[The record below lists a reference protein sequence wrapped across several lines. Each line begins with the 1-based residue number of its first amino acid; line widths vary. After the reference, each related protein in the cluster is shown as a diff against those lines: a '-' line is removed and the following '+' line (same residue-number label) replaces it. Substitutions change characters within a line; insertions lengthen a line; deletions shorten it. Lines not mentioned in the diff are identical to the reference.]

1 MSAADIDTRSN
12 GAGVRGVWRAITG
25 AIVAAMFLEAVF
37 AGAMLS
43 GFEWARRAHMG
54 GAALTI
60 GATLIASL
68 AAFATLRRVKHG
80 ARLGVYLML
89 LAAVA
94 VAQATVGVASAKGG
108 NLLWLHVPL
117 GVALVGLTA
126 QSVAGA
132 RRLGE
137 A

>member
-1 MSAADIDTRSN
+1 MTTVDIEISRDLAAR
-12 GAGVRGVWRAITG
+12 RFWRAVTG
-25 AIVAAMFLEAVF
+25 AIVAAMFIEAAF

-54 GAALTI
+54 GAAITI

-80 ARLGVYLML
+80 ARLGLYLMA

-94 VAQATVGVASAKGG
+94 LAQAAVGVASAKGG

-117 GVALVGLTA
+117 GVALVGLAA